1 MLSSPII
8 MYDHPGVAP
17 ESPGD
22 LFDAGEIDEILSLRT
37 LTLTDAEKREARATD
52 PRAKAIVDRV
62 DALPEEVFA
71 RLHGAVRSLRS
82 VAPEDDAVTI
92 DGVRVTRGSRVR
104 LAPRRSGTDAHD
116 VFLRDRTARVHAV
129 LLDVEDER
137 HVAVVLEDDPGADL
151 HEWYGRYYY
160 FAPAELIPIEDGVEP
175 G

>member
-71 RLHGAVRSLRS
+71 RLRGAFAAAR
-82 VAPEDDAVTI
+82 
-92 DGVRVTRGSRVR
+92 
-104 LAPRRSGTDAHD
+104 RRSGRVARARP
-116 VFLRDRTARVHAV
+116 VWDRPLTLGGTR
-129 LLDVEDER
+129 
-137 HVAVVLEDDPGADL
+137 
-151 HEWYGRYYY
+151 GRRGDRSTG
-160 FAPAELIPIEDGVEP
+160 FASPAAAGSGWHRGVRAP
-175 G
+175 TPTTSS